1 MSFSDEVLIAYADG
15 ELAEP
20 VRSEVARAVQADPQV
35 AARLA
40 RHQAVRARLLGAFG
54 AAAEDAP
61 PLLRSVSGSPG
72 SPGSPGNPGAA
83 RPNVIDMAA
92 ERAARHALP
101 ALPSQMLPVTPKRT
115 PRPWHRWAGLMAAL
129 SLGVVLGAGGL
140 LASDDT
146 VTLAQV
152 GGIDGALV
160 ASGALDTALSKQL
173 ASLSQDGPVRMG
185 LSFIG
190 KDGNYCRSF
199 QLDRAAGLACRN
211 AKRWQLATLVQTPQ
225 RAPGSARPSFNA
237 TPLELSRAIDE
248 RIIGA
253 ALDARGEQI
262 ALRLGWQ
269 R

>member
-20 VRSEVARAVQADPQV
+20 ARSEVARAVQADPQV

-40 RHQAVRARLLGAFG
+40 RHQARRRQVRGASAG
-54 AAAEDAP
+54 GLNEPAA
-61 PLLRSVSGSPG
+61 PLLRSVGGSTG
-72 SPGSPGNPGAA
+72 GAK
-83 RPNVIDMAA
+83 PNVIDLAA
-92 ERAARHALP
+92 ERASRQTTHT
-101 ALPSQMLPVTPKRT
+101 LPSQMMPATP
-115 PRPWHRWAGLMAAL
+115 PRAPQRWHRWAGFAVAL
-129 SLGVVLGAGGL
+129 SLGAALGAGAL
-140 LASDDT
+140 MASDDT

-152 GGIDGALV
+152 GGVDGALV

-173 ASLSQDGPVRMG
+173 AHLSQDGPVRMG
-185 LSFIG
+185 LSFVA

-211 AKRWQLATLVQTPQ
+211 AKRWQLAVLVQTPQ
-225 RAPGSARPSFNA
+225 RAPGAARLAFSA
-237 TPLELSRAIDE
+237 TPEVVINAIDE
-248 RIIGA
+248 RIVGA

>member
-40 RHQAVRARLLGAFG
+40 RHQAVRAQVGACGG
-54 AAAEDAP
+54 AKEA
-61 PLLRSVSGSPG
+61 PLLRSVGGSAG
-72 SPGSPGNPGAA
+72 AGAA

-92 ERAARHALP
+92 ERAARHAP
-101 ALPSQMLPVTPKRT
+101 PTLPSQMLPVTP
-115 PRPWHRWAGLMAAL
+115 PRVPRSWHRWAGLAAAL
-129 SLGVVLGAGGL
+129 ALGGVLGAGML

-160 ASGALDTALSKQL
+160 AAGALDTALSKQL
-173 ASLSQDGPVRMG
+173 ANLSQDGPVRMG
-185 LSFIG
+185 LSFVG

-211 AKRWQLATLVQTPQ
+211 ARRWQLAMLVQTPQ
-225 RAPGSARPSFNA
+225 RAPGAARLSLYA
-237 TPLELSRAIDE
+237 TPPEVVAAIDA
-248 RIIGA
+248 RIVGA

>member
-40 RHQAVRARLLGAFG
+40 RHQAVRAQVGACGG
-54 AAAEDAP
+54 AKEA
-61 PLLRSVSGSPG
+61 PLLRSVGGSAG
-72 SPGSPGNPGAA
+72 GA

-92 ERAARHALP
+92 ERAARHTLP
-101 ALPSQMLPVTPKRT
+101 TLPSQMLPVTPARVA
-115 PRPWHRWAGLMAAL
+115 RRWHRWASLTAAL
-129 SLGVVLGAGGL
+129 ALGGVLGASAL

-173 ASLSQDGPVRMG
+173 ANLSQDGPVRMG
-185 LSFIG
+185 LSFVA

-211 AKRWQLATLVQTPQ
+211 AKRWQLALLVQTPQ
-225 RAPGSARPSFNA
+225 RAPGSARLSFNA
-237 TPLELSRAIDE
+237 TPPEVVEAIDA
-248 RIIGA
+248 RIVGA

>member
-40 RHQAVRARLLGAFG
+40 RYQAVRAQD
-54 AAAEDAP
+54 AA
-61 PLLRSVSGSPG
+61 PLLRSVGGTGAGSAG
-72 SPGSPGNPGAA
+72 SA

-92 ERAARHALP
+92 ERAARHTLP
-101 ALPSQMLPVTPKRT
+101 TLPSQMLPVTP
-115 PRPWHRWAGLMAAL
+115 PRVPQRWHRWAGLAAAL
-129 SLGVVLGAGGL
+129 ALGGVLGASVL
-140 LASDDT
+140 MASDDT

-160 ASGALDTALSKQL
+160 ASGALDTALSKQTGHL
-173 ASLSQDGPVRMG
+173 TQDGPVRIG
-185 LSFIG
+185 VSFVA

-199 QLDRAAGLACRN
+199 QLDRAAGVACRN
-211 AKRWQLATLVQTPQ
+211 AKRWQLAVLVQTPQ
-225 RAPGSARPSFNA
+225 QAPGAARLSYST
-237 TPLELSRAIDE
+237 TPPEVLEAIDE
-248 RIIGA
+248 RIVGA

>member
-1 MSFSDEVLIAYADG
+1 MRFSDEVLIAYADG

-20 VRSEVARAVQADPQV
+20 ARSEVARAVQADPQV

-40 RHQAVRARLLGAFG
+40 RHAALRRPARGALAGGLKEPG
-54 AAAEDAP
+54 A
-61 PLLRSVSGSPG
+61 PLLRSVGSGQALAPKA
-72 SPGSPGNPGAA
+72 NI
-83 RPNVIDMAA
+83 IDLAA
-92 ERAARHALP
+92 ERASRQSTP
-101 ALPSQMLPVTPKRT
+101 TLPSQMMPATP
-115 PRPWHRWAGLMAAL
+115 PRAPQRWHRWAGFAL
-129 SLGVVLGAGGL
+129 ALVLGGMLGAGAL

-152 GGIDGALV
+152 GGVDGALI
-160 ASGALDTALSKQL
+160 AAGALDTALSKQL
-173 ASLSQDGPVRMG
+173 GHLSQDGPVRMG
-185 LSFIG
+185 LSFVA

-211 AKRWQLATLVQTPQ
+211 ARRWQLAVLVQTPQ
-225 RAPGSARPSFNA
+225 RPPGAARLAFSA
-237 TPLELSRAIDE
+237 TPEVVVNAIGE
-248 RIIGA
+248 RIAGA

>member
-40 RHQAVRARLLGAFG
+40 RLRDQVLGAFG
-54 AAAEDAP
+54 TVRKEPAA
-61 PLLRSVSGSPG
+61 PLLQSVRSNGQRQ
-72 SPGSPGNPGAA
+72 A
-83 RPNVIDMAA
+83 NVIDLSAV
-92 ERAARHALP
+92 RASRQTTP
-101 ALPSQMLPVTPKRT
+101 TLPSQMLPTMPTRG
-115 PRPWHRWAGLMAAL
+115 PQRWHRWAGLAGAL
-129 SLGVVLGAGGL
+129 VLGAIIGASAL
-140 LASDDT
+140 LASNDT

-152 GGIDGALV
+152 GGIDGALI
-160 ASGALDTALSKQL
+160 ASGALDAALSKQL
-173 ASLSQDGPVRMG
+173 ASATQDGAVRMG
-185 LSFIG
+185 VSFVG

-211 AKRWQLATLVQTPQ
+211 ARRWQLAVLVQTPQ
-225 RAPGSARPSFNA
+225 LAPGSARLVFSA
-237 TPLELSRAIDE
+237 TPPVVMEAIDQ
-248 RIIGA
+248 RIAGA

>member
-20 VRSEVARAVQADPQV
+20 ARSEVARAVQADPQV

-40 RHQAVRARLLGAFG
+40 RHQALRQQVLGAFAG
-54 AAAEDAP
+54 GVKEPVA
-61 PLLRSVSGSPG
+61 PLLRSVGSA
-72 SPGSPGNPGAA
+72 GANIPKA
-83 RPNVIDMAA
+83 NVIDLA
-92 ERAARHALP
+92 AARASRQP
-101 ALPSQMLPVTPKRT
+101 IPTLPSQMLPATP
-115 PRPWHRWAGLMAAL
+115 PRAPQRWHRWAGYAAAL
-129 SLGVVLGAGGL
+129 VLGGVLGASAL

-152 GGIDGALV
+152 GGVDGALV
-160 ASGALDTALSKQL
+160 ASGALETALSKQL
-173 ASLSQDGPVRMG
+173 GHASQDGAVRMG
-185 LSFIG
+185 VSFVA

-211 AKRWQLATLVQTPQ
+211 AKRWQLAVLVQTPQ
-225 RAPGSARPSFNA
+225 RAPGTARQAFSA
-237 TPLELSRAIDE
+237 TPQVVVDAIDQ
-248 RIIGA
+248 RIAGA

-262 ALRLGWQ
+262 ALRLAWQ

>member
-20 VRSEVARAVQADPQV
+20 ARSEVARAVQADPQV

-40 RHQAVRARLLGAFG
+40 QHQARRRQVRGAVAG
-54 AAAEDAP
+54 GLTEPAA
-61 PLLRSVSGSPG
+61 PLLRSVGGSTAG
-72 SPGSPGNPGAA
+72 S
-83 RPNVIDMAA
+83 RPNVIDLAA
-92 ERAARHALP
+92 ERASRQATP
-101 ALPSQMLPVTPKRT
+101 PLPSQMMPATP
-115 PRPWHRWAGLMAAL
+115 PRVPQRWHRWAGVAVAL
-129 SLGVVLGAGGL
+129 VLGAVLGAGAL
-140 LASDDT
+140 MASDDT

-152 GGIDGALV
+152 GGVDGALV

-173 ASLSQDGPVRMG
+173 AHLSQDGPVRMG
-185 LSFIG
+185 LSFVA

-211 AKRWQLATLVQTPQ
+211 AKRWQLAVLVQTPQ
-225 RAPGSARPSFNA
+225 RAPGTARLAFSA
-237 TPLELSRAIDE
+237 TPDVVINAIDE
-248 RIIGA
+248 RIVGA

>member
-20 VRSEVARAVQADPQV
+20 VRSEVARAVQADPHV

-40 RHQAVRARLLGAFG
+40 RHPALRQQVLGAFG
-54 AAAEDAP
+54 GSAREPVA
-61 PLLRSVSGSPG
+61 PLLRNVGGTDGIHPK
-72 SPGSPGNPGAA
+72 A
-83 RPNVIDMAA
+83 NVIDLA
-92 ERAARHALP
+92 AARSARQTTP
-101 ALPSQMLPVTPKRT
+101 TLPSQMMPVTP
-115 PRPWHRWAGLMAAL
+115 PRLPQRWHRWAGFGVAL
-129 SLGVVLGAGGL
+129 ALGGLLGAGAL
-140 LASDDT
+140 LASNDT

-152 GGIDGALV
+152 GGVDGALV
-160 ASGALDTALSKQL
+160 ADGALDTALSKQL
-173 ASLSQDGPVRMG
+173 AHTAQTGPVRMG
-185 LSFIG
+185 ASFVA

-211 AKRWQLATLVQTPQ
+211 ARRWQLAVLVQTPQ
-225 RAPGSARPSFNA
+225 HPPGTGRLAFSA
-237 TPLELSRAIDE
+237 TPAVVAEAIDQ
-248 RIIGA
+248 RIAGA

>member
-40 RHQAVRARLLGAFG
+40 RLRDQVLGAFG
-54 AAAEDAP
+54 TVRREPAA
-61 PLLRSVSGSPG
+61 PLLQSVGSNGP
-72 SPGSPGNPGAA
+72 PAKA
-83 RPNVIDMAA
+83 NVINLSAV
-92 ERAARHALP
+92 RASRQTTP
-101 ALPSQMLPVTPKRT
+101 TLPSQMLPTMP
-115 PRPWHRWAGLMAAL
+115 PRGPQRWHRWAGLAAAL
-129 SLGVVLGAGGL
+129 VLGAILGASAL
-140 LASDDT
+140 LASNDT

-152 GGIDGALV
+152 GGVDGALI
-160 ASGALDTALSKQL
+160 ASGALDAALSKQL
-173 ASLSQDGPVRMG
+173 AHAVQEGAVRMG
-185 LSFIG
+185 VSFVG

-211 AKRWQLATLVQTPQ
+211 ARRWQLAVLVQTPQ
-225 RAPGSARPSFNA
+225 LGPGPARLVFSA
-237 TPLELSRAIDE
+237 TPPVVMQAIE
-248 RIIGA
+248 QRISGA

>member
-40 RHQAVRARLLGAFG
+40 RHQAIRAQD
-54 AAAEDAP
+54 AA
-61 PLLRSVSGSPG
+61 PLLRSVGGTGTGSAGSP
-72 SPGSPGNPGAA
+72 

-92 ERAARHALP
+92 ERAARHTLP
-101 ALPSQMLPVTPKRT
+101 TLPSQMLPSMP
-115 PRPWHRWAGLMAAL
+115 PRVPQRWHRWLGLTAAL
-129 SLGVVLGAGGL
+129 ALGGVLGAGVL

-160 ASGALDTALSKQL
+160 ASGALDTALSKQM
-173 ASLSQDGPVRMG
+173 AHMTQDGPVRMG
-185 LSFIG
+185 LSFVA

-211 AKRWQLATLVQTPQ
+211 AKRWQLAVLVQTPQ
-225 RAPGSARPSFNA
+225 RAPGAARLSYSA
-237 TPLELSRAIDE
+237 TPPEVLEAIDE
-248 RIIGA
+248 RIVGA